1 MAQMLIAI
9 LFAGLAGLDGGR
21 QGPSTLGYPVTVDW
35 NGAEC
40 RFLVQ
45 DMWTRDSASVEQ
57 WMTSQPDKGLQVD
70 IVWSD
75 EQDQQCVGSA
85 RSAVERAGFSRIVV
99 RRGSPSEY
107 PDLLRRS
114 TPRASV
120 P

>member
-1 MAQMLIAI
+1 MLIAI
-9 LFAGLAGLDGGR
+9 LFAALAGLAEGR
-21 QGPSTLGYPVTVDW
+21 QEPLTLGYPVTVDL
-35 NGAEC
+35 NDAEC
-40 RFLVQ
+40 SFLVQ
-45 DMWTRDSASVEQ
+45 DMWARDPASVEQ
-57 WMTSQPDKGLQVD
+57 WMASLPDKALRVD

-114 TPRASV
+114 APGASV